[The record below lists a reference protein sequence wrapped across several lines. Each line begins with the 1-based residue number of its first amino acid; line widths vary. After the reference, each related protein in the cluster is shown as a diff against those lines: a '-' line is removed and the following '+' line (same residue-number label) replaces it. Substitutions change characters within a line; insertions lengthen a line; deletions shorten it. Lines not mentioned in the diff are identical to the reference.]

1 MIYCNDAER
10 VLDFR
15 FTPYMHQ
22 SVRPRESA
30 AHANLLLLQLLR
42 PKNIAR
48 LAVLRASRQEEEE
61 DVRASAAMTGLQMT
75 STPANIL
82 MDTVD

>member
-1 MIYCNDAER
+1 MICCNDAER

-30 AHANLLLLQLLR
+30 AHANLLLQLLR

-48 LAVLRASRQEEEE
+48 LAVLRASLQEEEE

-82 MDTVD
+82 MDTVE

>member
-1 MIYCNDAER
+1 MICCNDAER
-10 VLDFR
+10 VLYFR

-30 AHANLLLLQLLR
+30 AHANLLLQLLR

-48 LAVLRASRQEEEE
+48 LAVLRASLQEEEE
-61 DVRASAAMTGLQMT
+61 DVRASAAMTGFQMT

>member
-1 MIYCNDAER
+1 MICCNDAER

-30 AHANLLLLQLLR
+30 AHANLLLQLLR

-48 LAVLRASRQEEEE
+48 LAVLRASLQEEEE

>member
-1 MIYCNDAER
+1 MICCNDAER
-10 VLDFR
+10 VLDFS

-30 AHANLLLLQLLR
+30 AHANLLLQLLR

-48 LAVLRASRQEEEE
+48 LAVLQASRQEE
-61 DVRASAAMTGLQMT
+61 DVRASATMTGLQMT

-82 MDTVD
+82 MATVN